1 MKKILLFALLG
12 LSLIA
17 ADCNREDDEPPVS
30 STGLVTVKVIPV
42 INGEKL
48 TMSKL
53 YKDNLNHDYWF
64 ATLKFYLSNIAL
76 QKEDGSTQPVSDVA
90 FFDFEPNR
98 QGGELDATEPVSV
111 PAGTYTGV
119 VFDAGVRQDL
129 NSQDPAVF
137 DNDHPLSIKN
147 NMYWTWS
154 TQYIFTKNEGYVIHN
169 NDTSSWFVHTGTAEL
184 YQSGIEVEKPA
195 IDIVAGGTQEIV
207 LELDLDQ
214 LLSSPNT
221 LDLSVDGQ
229 SHTTDNMS
237 LARAYQKNFATAFR

>member
-1 MKKILLFALLG
+1 MKRFLFFAILG
-12 LSLIA
+12 LAFIA
-17 ADCNREDDEPPVS
+17 ADCNREDEEPPVAT
-30 STGLVTVKVIPV
+30 TGLVTVKVVPV
-42 INGEKL
+42 VNGEEL
-48 TMSKL
+48 TMAKL

-76 QKEDGSTQPVSDVA
+76 QKEDGSTQPLADVA

-98 QGGELDATEPVSV
+98 QGGELDATEAISV

-137 DNDHPLSIKN
+137 DNSHPLSIKN

-184 YQSGIEVEKPA
+184 YQPGIEVDKPA
-195 IDIVAGGTQEIV
+195 IDIVQGETREVV
-207 LELDLDQ
+207 LELDLDL
-214 LLSSPNT
+214 LLSSPNV

-229 SHTTDNMS
+229 SHTTDNMA
-237 LARAYQKNFATAFR
+237 LARAYQENFASSFR